1 MGQED
6 AFATGIP
13 PDIYAFHT
21 APGILLPSPTFESNS
36 IERPSPVE
44 PGAFTL
50 DLYDRLRALYAQ

>member
-1 MGQED
+1 MGQEA

-13 PDIYAFHT
+13 PDIYAFHHYT
-21 APGILLPSPTFESNS
+21 GNS
-36 IERPSPVE
+36 ASLSHLRVEQYRATLPVE